1 MTVATTCLNVTT
13 VLSSKLHLPIEM
25 GRHQEA
31 LENCQQAVSLLD
43 STIQDGSEDK
53 SKEEVRW
60 KLAVGLNNL
69 GVEYQYLNK

>member
-1 MTVATTCLNVTT
+1 
-13 VLSSKLHLPIEM
+13 M
-25 GRHQEA
+25 GRHEEA
-31 LENCQQAVSLLD
+31 LENCQHAVSLLD
-43 STIQDGSEDK
+43 STIQEKSEDK